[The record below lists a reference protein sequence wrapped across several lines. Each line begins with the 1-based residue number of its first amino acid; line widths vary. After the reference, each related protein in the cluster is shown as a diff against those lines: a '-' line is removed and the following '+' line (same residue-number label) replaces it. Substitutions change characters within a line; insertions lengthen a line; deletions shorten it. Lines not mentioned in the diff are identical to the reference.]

1 MTPAVPPLWGHF
13 FISCTPLLSQVKE
26 SLRESDFIGQEYFN
40 PADMNTKKELK
51 LAKNERKAIIVKLL
65 KMQGTAAKF

>member
-1 MTPAVPPLWGHF
+1 
-13 FISCTPLLSQVKE
+13 
-26 SLRESDFIGQEYFN
+26 
-40 PADMNTKKELK
+40 MNTKKELK